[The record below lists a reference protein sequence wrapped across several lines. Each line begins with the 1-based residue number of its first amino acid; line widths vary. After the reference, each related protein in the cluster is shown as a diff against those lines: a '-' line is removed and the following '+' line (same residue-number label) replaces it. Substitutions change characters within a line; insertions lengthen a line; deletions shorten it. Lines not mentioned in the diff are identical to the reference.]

1 LDFSNQN
8 RGLVIRTEQNPREIP
23 DWDKTVVLNLHAHE
37 IDFKMDE
44 RMFKEEGLPA
54 RGRILMNRRLA
65 AISLFAF
72 SLGLLVAGCQKSA
85 DQQSTPDANAAP
97 SVAETAKNAV
107 KKAIEPKPLVVPAE
121 TVIPVVLDETISS
134 KTSKPGDKFTATVE
148 SPIEI
153 EGKVA
158 IPKGARAD
166 GVVREA
172 KAAGRFKGG
181 AVLSLTLTSIEVN
194 GKNHELQ
201 TSAATMSSKGK
212 GKRTAT
218 MVGGGAAG
226 GAAIGAIA
234 GGGKGAA
241 IGALIGAAA
250 GTGGAG
256 FTGNRDITLRAE
268 TPLDFKLLQPID
280 IKQK

>member
-1 LDFSNQN
+1 
-8 RGLVIRTEQNPREIP
+8 
-23 DWDKTVVLNLHAHE
+23 
-37 IDFKMDE
+37 
-44 RMFKEEGLPA
+44 
-54 RGRILMNRRLA
+54 MNRRLA
-65 AISLFAF
+65 LLSLSAF
-72 SLGLLVAGCQKSA
+72 SIGAVAAGCQKSA
-85 DQQSTPDANAAP
+85 DQQSSPDASATP
-97 SVAETAKNAV
+97 SVADAAKSAV
-107 KKAIEPKPLVVPAE
+107 KKAIEPKPLVIPAD
-121 TVIPVVLDETISS
+121 TVIAVVLDQTISS
-134 KTSKPGDKFTATVE
+134 KTNKPGDKFTATVE

-153 EGKVA
+153 EGKAA
-158 IPKGARAD
+158 IPKGARAE
-166 GVVREA
+166 GVVEEA

-181 AVLSLTLTSIEVN
+181 AALRLTLTSVTIN
-194 GKNHELQ
+194 GKDHEIK

-256 FTGNRDITLRAE
+256 LTGNRDITLSAE
-268 TPLDFKLLQPID
+268 TPLDFKLLQPVTIR
-280 IKQK
+280 QK

>member
-1 LDFSNQN
+1 
-8 RGLVIRTEQNPREIP
+8 
-23 DWDKTVVLNLHAHE
+23 
-37 IDFKMDE
+37 
-44 RMFKEEGLPA
+44 
-54 RGRILMNRRLA
+54 MNRRFTSLA
-65 AISLFAF
+65 VCLFCM
-72 SLGLLVAGCQKSA
+72 GLLVTGCGKSA
-85 DQQSTPDANAAP
+85 DQPSGADANSAP
-97 SVAETAKNAV
+97 SMAESAKSAV
-107 KKAIEPKPLVVPAE
+107 KKAMEPKPLVVPAE
-121 TVIPVVLDETISS
+121 TVLAVVLDQTISS
-134 KTSKPGDKFTATVE
+134 KTTNSGEKFSATVE
-148 SPIEI
+148 TPVEI

-158 IPKGARAD
+158 IPKGARAS
-166 GVVREA
+166 GIVKEA

-181 AVLSLTLTSIEVN
+181 AVLALTLTTVTVN
-194 GKNHELQ
+194 GKDYEIQ
-201 TSAATMSSKGK
+201 TSSPTMSSKGK

-256 FTGNRDITLRAE
+256 FTGNRDITLAAE
-268 TPLDFKLLQPID
+268 TALDFKLLEPVH